1 MGAVHRV
8 PERLM
13 TDIAPPTPRRR
24 TGDLVRPAVLLL
36 CVAIAGYAAT
46 IVLDDPSLPRM
57 LGWFLAAVVLHD
69 GVLLPL
75 YSGADR
81 ALVALAPRARVP
93 VVNHVRAPALGA
105 GLTLLL
111 FLPGIIRQGG
121 DVHLGATGLDQQ
133 PYLGRWL
140 LLVAAMVAVSA
151 LVYGIRVLHSS
162 TPGLPHRQQQVVD
175 QQREPDLG
183 GEPEPGAGQ
192 QRARDDEPDHERQPD
207 PLDLGLGQTG
217 QVGEQQPRQGPGGE

>member
-1 MGAVHRV
+1 MA
-8 PERLM
+8 
-13 TDIAPPTPRRR
+13 DIAPPTPRRR
-24 TGDLVRPAVLLL
+24 PGDLVRPAVLLL

-57 LGWFLAAVVLHD
+57 IIWFLAAVVLHD

-81 ALVALAPRARVP
+81 ALVTLAPGTRIPLINYVRVP
-93 VVNHVRAPALGA
+93 VLGA
-105 GLTLLL
+105 GLTFLL
-111 FLPGIIRQGG
+111 FLPGIIRQGA
-121 DVHLGATGLDQQ
+121 DVHMGATGLDQQ

-140 LLVAAMVAVSA
+140 LLVAAMAAVSA
-151 LVYGIRVLHSS
+151 LVYGVRVLRS
-162 TPGLPHRQQQVVD
+162 TAPGLPHRQQEVVD

-183 GEPEPGAGQ
+183 DQPDPGPGQ

-207 PLDLGLGQTG
+207 PLDLGLGQPG
-217 QVGEQQPRQGPGGE
+217 QVGEEQPGEGAGGEEQRPDR